1 MSANDNSKLILI
13 AQIPKDL
20 FFASIKFMLLC
31 RFFCGLY
38 YEMSSS
44 RVVQLLGQLYCV
56 SMLFMRVTL
65 LISLL
70 PFMNLIPLYLF
81 IFILIVLSV
90 TVSVAS
96 LLSKDIYFME
106 YLSDLEGH
114 AANVTQKT
122 LTSFIPFIITLTI
135 IFGNVLISHTFS
147 INMVIKPTIII
158 PVSMFTFY
166 AYFYPVIVMLHI
178 HYNEIKELQHK
189 LRVNLNEDLIE
200 DEKINAIP
208 SFLNE
213 YRFLFSVGVLSQSAR
228 MLCTIYYYL
237 SEELGIEVRFLLN
250 GFFDVIMSIGITF
263 MPVMLLEMSM
273 HITNDIQRMLSR
285 HLLQYKGPRLR
296 EAIYDSLD
304 YIEIHGMKVTLW
316 AHFPMDLSFFFSFVS
331 LVTAYAIAV
340 LQFKY

>member
-1 MSANDNSKLILI
+1 MYFGKQTESVIYEIVKATLDF
-13 AQIPKDL
+13 KDTYTI
-20 FFASIKFMLLC
+20 SIKAT
-31 RFFCGLY
+31 Y
-38 YEMSSS
+38 VH
-44 RVVQLLGQLYCV
+44 RVL
-56 SMLFMRVTL
+56 
-65 LISLL
+65 
-70 PFMNLIPLYLF
+70 
-81 IFILIVLSV
+81 
-90 TVSVAS
+90 
-96 LLSKDIYFME
+96 
-106 YLSDLEGH
+106 
-114 AANVTQKT
+114 
-122 LTSFIPFIITLTI
+122 
-135 IFGNVLISHTFS
+135 
-147 INMVIKPTIII
+147 KPTI
-158 PVSMFTFY
+158 V
-166 AYFYPVIVMLHI
+166 A
-178 HYNEIKELQHK
+178 QHK

-213 YRFLFSVGVLSQSAR
+213 YRFLCQTLDKPGKTIKMVFSVGVLSQSAR